1 MGGLQLVAGVGHF
14 GHQAPHPGVQLQL
27 QQTPVLGGADIF
39 ALDHLQVVRDARQ
52 QEDVRQ
58 TRVDAAVG
66 GGVGGIVQRR
76 FLRGVGREEA
86 GVIAIFVV
94 RQRDKAQAG
103 ELKLPRLRDHHLGR
117 DLHLVAGAQIVQMD
131 RQIFHR
137 AARLRTANL
146 HAPAVVNKA
155 LHHIRCEGE
164 RRAGPEIFFVIRAL
178 HLLDIVEAAHR
189 HGVRTVRQTT
199 QHARHHQ
206 TDVAGIVSFAKRLP
220 ADIFRTIEV
229 VADILNGSHLF
240 HGLFQEEGRADGADK
255 RHMGGRRDAGDIA
268 QQRHILRA
276 GVELIG
282 RDHRAD
288 RLAAGSV
295 ILRGI
300 GVPVQAALDKL
311 RRVLKVLAQ
320 IVFGDVE
327 DLRFDVLPIVG
338 VVHQLFEA
346 APQGFDLLKLLMVH
360 HRVQLTAYLEIQLG
374 DMVVDQRFVELF
386 HPLAGLTDAFHKHL
400 HRRGETLRRRRLGER
415 GIVQKVVDI
424 PEARRRGE
432 INFFKQ
438 RGVNALARPVFLQR
452 GLPLNRG
459 VFCGNRH

>member
-1 MGGLQLVAGVGHF
+1 M
-14 GHQAPHPGVQLQL
+14 
-27 QQTPVLGGADIF
+27 
-39 ALDHLQVVRDARQ
+39 
-52 QEDVRQ
+52 
-58 TRVDAAVG
+58 
-66 GGVGGIVQRR
+66 
-76 FLRGVGREEA
+76 
-86 GVIAIFVV
+86 
-94 RQRDKAQAG
+94 
-103 ELKLPRLRDHHLGR
+103 
-117 DLHLVAGAQIVQMD
+117 
-131 RQIFHR
+131 
-137 AARLRTANL
+137 
-146 HAPAVVNKA
+146 
-155 LHHIRCEGE
+155 
-164 RRAGPEIFFVIRAL
+164 IRAL

-360 HRVQLTAYLEIQLG
+360 
-374 DMVVDQRFVELF
+374 
-386 HPLAGLTDAFHKHL
+386 
-400 HRRGETLRRRRLGER
+400 RRGETLRRRRLGER